1 MSIEVVSVEETRRS
15 RFTVRG
21 RNLLRGLANTAR
33 RPRIK
38 RTLRITGAVVLLA
51 LGVSGYLLH
60 SSYTYYANMVDARLA
75 RGYLTSRAGIYAA
88 PRTLRPGQA
97 LTTEGLQAVLRR
109 AGYVESESG
118 DVWNGS
124 FTASAGTVRIKPH
137 YPAGAAGQSGPEA
150 VEINF
155 NAEGR
160 IARIAG
166 DGATIASF
174 TLEPEVLSNDQSMK
188 TGARTALSFQD
199 LPPTLVHAILS
210 IEDRRFFEHGGVD
223 LAGIGRALFRNVSDD
238 RTVQGGST
246 ITQQLVKNTYLSPER
261 TWRRKYA
268 EAMLALTLEQRLS
281 KEEIFA
287 LYCNEIYLGQRGATG
302 VRGVAQAGRIYFNKE
317 LKDLTLAEAS
327 TLAGMI
333 QSPNRYTPDRHPE
346 ASNERRRLVLAG
358 MVRDGFITAD
368 QATAAGQETLTLA
381 PITGGDAA
389 APYFVD
395 YVNRQAEQQM
405 ATMERRDERSPRIYT
420 TIDPD
425 LQAMAETALKRQM
438 DQLDAAYADRT
449 VKPQAALIAMDPRTG
464 NVVAMVGGRNYAQSQ
479 LNRVTDSLRQP
490 GSTFKPFVYA
500 AALETNISP
509 VEMFHDGPQD
519 FVYDRNKHY
528 RPANYGG
535 GYSGRDVM
543 MRSGLVRS
551 LNTVTVNI
559 AMNTGLK
566 RVARMAADFGLPRP
580 EPYPAQAL
588 GTTEVTPLALAAAYT
603 AFANG
608 GVRVEPNVIARIN
621 DSEGEEI
628 IHAEPRTRAVIES
641 DTAYMI
647 TDMLQSVVEKGTAR
661 RARGAAGD
669 TALAGKTGTS
679 HDSWFVGY
687 TPNLVCAVWV
697 GFDDNTE
704 LGLTGAEA
712 ALPIWTDFIK
722 AAVDARPELGGKTF
736 AIPAGINFVQV
747 DPDTAR
753 LASVACP
760 HRETIAV
767 SRLYAPNT
775 ECALHFRPPVD
786 AVVERN
792 TTVTTAELDS
802 PREGRRRVNAAVG
815 EPLIV
820 RAARPERGRNG
831 RSLLVSDIVAR
842 QTGKPAAPI
851 SLQ

>member
-15 RFTVRG
+15 RFTIKG
-21 RNLLRGLANTAR
+21 RHLLRGLANTAR

-38 RTLRITGAVVLLA
+38 RTLRITGAVGLLA
-51 LGVSGYLLH
+51 LGVSTYLLH

-97 LTTEGLQAVLRR
+97 LTPETLQAVLRR
-109 AGYVESESG
+109 AGYLESESG

-124 FTASAGTVRIKPH
+124 FTTASGAVRIKPH
-137 YPAGAAGQSGPEA
+137 YTEGELGPET

-160 IARIAG
+160 VARISG

-188 TGARTALSFQD
+188 TGARTAVGFAD
-199 LPPTLVHAILS
+199 LPPVLVNAILS

-223 LAGIGRALFRNVSDD
+223 ISGIGRALLRNVSDD

-302 VRGVAQAGRIYFNKE
+302 VRGVAQAARIYFNKE

-346 ASNERRRLVLAG
+346 ASAERRRTVLAG
-358 MVRDGFITAD
+358 MVRDGFISSD
-368 QATAAGQETLTLA
+368 QAAEAGRETLALA

-395 YVNRQAEQQM
+395 YVNRMAEEQM
-405 ATMERRDERSPRIYT
+405 AAMERGDERSPRIYT
-420 TIDPD
+420 TIDTD
-425 LQAMAETALKRQM
+425 LQAMAEAALKRQM
-438 DQLDAAYADRT
+438 DQLDASYPSRT
-449 VKPQAALIAMDPRTG
+449 AKPQAALIAMDPRTG
-464 NVVAMVGGRNYAQSQ
+464 DVVAMVGGRNYAASQ

-509 VEMFHDGPQD
+509 VEMFHDGPKD

-535 GYSGRDVM
+535 GYSGRDVT
-543 MRSGLVRS
+543 MRTGLVRS
-551 LNTVTVNI
+551 LNTVTVDV
-559 AMNTGLK
+559 AMNAGLS
-566 RVARMAADFGLPRP
+566 RVARMASDFGLPRP
-580 EPYPAQAL
+580 APYPSQAL

-608 GVRVEPNVIARIN
+608 GVRVEPNVIARIK
-621 DSEGEEI
+621 DSNGEEI
-628 IHAEPRTRAVIES
+628 IHAEPRTRAVIEP

-647 TDMLQSVVEKGTAR
+647 TDMLQSVIEKGTAR
-661 RARGAAGD
+661 RAHGAAGE

-704 LGLTGAEA
+704 LGFTGAEA

-722 AAVDARPELGGKTF
+722 AAVDARPELGGKAF

-753 LASVACP
+753 LASVSCP

-767 SRLYAPNT
+767 TRLYAPNT
-775 ECALHFRPPVD
+775 ECSFHVRRTMD
-786 AVVERN
+786 SVVERN
-792 TTVTTAELDS
+792 TTVTTAELETPS
-802 PREGRRRVNAAVG
+802 NGKTNSSAAVA

-820 RAARPERGRNG
+820 RATRAEKSLNS

-842 QTGKPAAPI
+842 QTGKPAAPVT
-851 SLQ
+851 LQ

>member
-15 RFTVRG
+15 RFTLKG
-21 RNLLRGLANTAR
+21 RDLLRGLANTAR

-51 LGVSGYLLH
+51 LGISAYLLH
-60 SSYTYYANMVDARLA
+60 SSYTYYADMVDARLA

-97 LTTEGLQAVLRR
+97 LTVGSLQAVLRR
-109 AGYVESESG
+109 AGYIESEGG

-124 FTASAGTVRIKPH
+124 FTVAGEAVRIKPH
-137 YPAGAAGQSGPEA
+137 YPAGQQGPEE
-150 VEINF
+150 VEVNF
-155 NAEGR
+155 NTEGR
-160 IARIAG
+160 VARISG

-188 TGARTALSFQD
+188 TGARTALGFRD
-199 LPPTLVHAILS
+199 LPPVLVHAILS

-223 LAGIGRALFRNVSDD
+223 VSGIARALFRNVSDD

-261 TWRRKYA
+261 TFQRKYA

-287 LYCNEIYLGQRGATG
+287 LYCNEIYLGQRGASG
-302 VRGVAQAGRIYFNKE
+302 VRGVAQAARVYFNKE
-317 LKDLTLAEAS
+317 LKDLTLAEAA

-346 ASNERRRLVLAG
+346 ASADRRRMVLAG
-358 MVRDGFITAD
+358 MVRDGFISAD
-368 QATAAGQETLTLA
+368 ESTAAGQETLVLA
-381 PITGGDAA
+381 PITGSDAA

-395 YVNRQAEQQM
+395 YVNRLAEQQM
-405 ATMERRDERSPRIYT
+405 AAMERSDERSPRVYT
-420 TIDPD
+420 TIDTD
-425 LQAMAETALKRQM
+425 LQAMAETALKRQL
-438 DQLDAAYADRT
+438 DQLDAAYPNRT
-449 VKPQAALIAMDPRTG
+449 AKPEAALIAMDPRTG
-464 NVVAMVGGRNYAQSQ
+464 NVVAMVGGRNYADSQ
-479 LNRVTDSLRQP
+479 LNRVTDALRQP

-509 VEMFHDGPQD
+509 VSMFHDGPQD
-519 FVYDRNKHY
+519 FVYDNNKHY

-551 LNTVTVNI
+551 LNTVTVNV

-580 EPYPAQAL
+580 EPYPSEAL
-588 GTTEVTPLALAAAYT
+588 GTTEVTPLSLAAAYT

-628 IHAEPRTRAVIES
+628 IHAEPRTRQVIEA

-647 TDMLQSVVEKGTAR
+647 TDMLQAVIEKGTAR
-661 RARGAAGD
+661 RARGAVGN
-669 TALAGKTGTS
+669 TAIAGKTGTS

-712 ALPIWTDFIK
+712 ALPIWTEFVK
-722 AAVDARPELGGKTF
+722 NAVDARPELGGRAF
-736 AIPAGINFVQV
+736 AIPAGIDFVQV

-760 HRETIAV
+760 QRETIAV
-767 SRLYAPNT
+767 TRAYAPNT
-775 ECALHFRPPVD
+775 ECGLHFRRPMDP
-786 AVVERN
+786 VVERSTIV
-792 TTVTTAELDS
+792 TTVGVESRPAGGS
-802 PREGRRRVNAAVG
+802 NAPPPAA

-820 RAARPERGRNG
+820 RAVKSEKSRNG

-842 QTGKPAAPI
+842 REGN
-851 SLQ
+851 